1 MVLET
6 DTTFT
11 LQFSRFISLLRTIV
25 ESKQLST
32 DNFLRVLTEYCTVT
46 VMHACYLRSEEIVP
60 AGLDRFV
67 SCDSEGETDIF
78 IPDRVDTLSER

>member
-1 MVLET
+1 MCRL
-6 DTTFT
+6 
-11 LQFSRFISLLRTIV
+11 
-25 ESKQLST
+25 
-32 DNFLRVLTEYCTVT
+32 YCTVLYCT
-46 VMHACYLRSEEIVP
+46 VLHCTVLYCMHDCYGRSEEIVP

>member
-1 MVLET
+1 M
-6 DTTFT
+6 
-11 LQFSRFISLLRTIV
+11 SLRSEEIV
-25 ESKQLST
+25 PAEL
-32 DNFLRVLTEYCTVT
+32 YCN
-46 VMHACYLRSEEIVP
+46 CYGRSEEIVP

>member
-1 MVLET
+1 MCRL
-6 DTTFT
+6 
-11 LQFSRFISLLRTIV
+11 
-25 ESKQLST
+25 
-32 DNFLRVLTEYCTVT
+32 YCTVLYCT
-46 VMHACYLRSEEIVP
+46 CYGRSEEIVP

>member
-1 MVLET
+1 M
-6 DTTFT
+6 
-11 LQFSRFISLLRTIV
+11 
-25 ESKQLST
+25 
-32 DNFLRVLTEYCTVT
+32 YCTVT
-46 VMHACYLRSEEIVP
+46 VMYDCYLRSEEIVP

>member
-1 MVLET
+1 MKTIQQYVMLCGCRVGVEAAW
-6 DTTFT
+6 
-11 LQFSRFISLLRTIV
+11 LSLRSEEIV
-25 ESKQLST
+25 PAEL
-32 DNFLRVLTEYCTVT
+32 YCT
-46 VMHACYLRSEEIVP
+46 CYGRSEEIVP

>member
-1 MVLET
+1 MVVGLEWRRHDCHSGVRRLCRLNCT
-6 DTTFT
+6 
-11 LQFSRFISLLRTIV
+11 
-25 ESKQLST
+25 
-32 DNFLRVLTEYCTVT
+32 VLYCT
-46 VMHACYLRSEEIVP
+46 CYGRSEEIVP